1 MKISSRSAIGFLG
14 LLSVLIFLS
23 IIGVPAKSA
32 QAAEPLKLTIL
43 YMNDPHA
50 HYEPYQDRNTKEVI
64 GGFAKAQTVIKEVL
78 AANQAEGRETLIFLA
93 GDLLMGTP
101 FSTAF
106 KGQLGREAHEQNEIH
121 CHDCRQS

>member
-1 MKISSRSAIGFLG
+1 
-14 LLSVLIFLS
+14 
-23 IIGVPAKSA
+23 
-32 QAAEPLKLTIL
+32 
-43 YMNDPHA
+43 MNDPHA

-78 AANQAEGRETLIFLA
+78 AANQAEGRETLIFMA

-106 KGQLGREAHEQNEIH
+106 KGQLGVKLMNKMKFTAMTVG
-121 CHDCRQS
+121 QS